1 MDCAV
6 DLRVARTEQL
16 ASGEI
21 EGLRR
26 LLDDAFGGSFSHED
40 WRHTVGGLHVFVADD
55 GIVAH
60 AAVVE
65 RLLIAGDR
73 PLRTGYVE
81 GVASAEPRRRRGLG
95 SAAMREASRIIQE
108 DFELGALSTGVPSFF
123 SRLGWEPWKGPTY
136 ANLPSGRVRTAD
148 EDDGIMV
155 LRTPLTRDLDA
166 AAPLT
171 CDWRR
176 GDVW

>member
-6 DLRVARTEQL
+6 DVRVARTEQL
-16 ASGEI
+16 ATGEI
-21 EGLRR
+21 EGLRL

-40 WRHTVGGLHVFVADD
+40 WRHTMGGLHVLAADD
-55 GIVAH
+55 EIVAH

-65 RLLIAGDR
+65 RLLVAGDR

-81 GVASAEPRRRRGLG
+81 GVASAERRRGRGFG
-95 SAAMREASRIIQE
+95 SAVLREASRIIQE
-108 DFELGALSTGVPSFF
+108 DFELGALSTGVPGFF

-136 ANLPSGRVRTAD
+136 VNSPAGRVRTAD
-148 EDDGIMV
+148 DDDGIMV